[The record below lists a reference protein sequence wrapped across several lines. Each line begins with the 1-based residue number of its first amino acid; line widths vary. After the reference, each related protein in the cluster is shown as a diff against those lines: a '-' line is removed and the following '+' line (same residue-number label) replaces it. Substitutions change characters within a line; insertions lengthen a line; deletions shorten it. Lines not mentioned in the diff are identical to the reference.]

1 MLTEPLPPPFA
12 PPGWYADPYVAG
24 GRRWWDGQWW
34 TEHASPLVGSPPSL
48 SQAGSAPA
56 GSAAGLSAAAGRVAE
71 PQAPTFPLGVGLAAI
86 AILYASLLVERLVL
100 TARGITDGMHAGPLL
115 VVVVAIAYGPS
126 VAFSLY
132 AAVRW
137 GNAHPIEAL
146 GARLKAVDFGWGP
159 ATWVAILTGQIA
171 VGLFIRLTH
180 IPTASNLPAIKD
192 GQVPGAGFAMLAV
205 VGIVVAPIAEELV
218 FRGVVLRSFRSHL
231 PLASAAVAQ
240 GAFFAMAHVQP
251 AFGWGNIGLF
261 MVLLWAGSAL
271 GVAAG
276 WFRRIWPGIF
286 AHAMIN
292 SVAFLV
298 LYGQTYWHW
307 RFKP

>member
-1 MLTEPLPPPFA
+1 MLTESFPPPVA
-12 PPGWYADPYVAG
+12 PAGWYADPYVVG
-24 GRRWWDGQWW
+24 GRRWWDGQRW
-34 TEHASPLVGSPPSL
+34 TAHVSPPVL
-48 SQAGSAPA
+48 VQATVVVPAPGTA
-56 GSAAGLSAAAGRVAE
+56 SGHKPISE
-71 PQAPTFPLGVGLAAI
+71 PACATFPLGVGLAAI

-100 TARGITDGMHAGPLL
+100 MSQGVTDGMHAGPLL
-115 VVVVAIAYGPS
+115 VVVVAIAYGPA

-137 GNAHPIEAL
+137 GGAHPVEAL

-180 IPTASNLPAIKD
+180 IPTASNLPAVKE
-192 GQVPGAGFAMLAV
+192 GQVPGAGFAMLAM
-205 VGIVVAPIAEELV
+205 VGIVVAPVAEELV
-218 FRGVVLRSFRSHL
+218 FRGVVLRSFRSHVS
-231 PLASAAVAQ
+231 LAVAAVAQ
-240 GAFFAMAHVQP
+240 GAFFAAAHLQP

-286 AHAMIN
+286 AHALIN

-307 RFKP
+307 RFKA